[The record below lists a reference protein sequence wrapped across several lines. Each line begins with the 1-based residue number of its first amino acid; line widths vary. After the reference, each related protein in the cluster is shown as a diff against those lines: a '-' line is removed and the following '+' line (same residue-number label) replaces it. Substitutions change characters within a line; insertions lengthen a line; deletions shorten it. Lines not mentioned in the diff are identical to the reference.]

1 MTAQPTEGRDLAED
15 LRRIRELFDQ
25 APGSMIVFTGPD
37 HVVRMANAAYL
48 TFVGVSGILGLP
60 VREAL
65 PRGSA
70 RGFADLLDYVYRTGR
85 SRVLRAAEL
94 RVTRQPGGPDEVA
107 YADFILQPL
116 KTSRGVVYGIFCQ
129 GHEVTNEKLA
139 ADRLSESREQ
149 LRAALEATQA
159 IFDNSHDLICV
170 IGPDATFRQVNRPAE
185 RILGYTPEEMIGRSY
200 LDFIHPDD
208 VALSE
213 EITARIHAGVLTNT
227 FTTRYRCKDGRMA
240 PIMWSA
246 VWSDPHDSLFAIGR
260 DMSDHFAAEERLRQA
275 QKMEAVG
282 RLTGGVAHDF
292 NNLLTVVI
300 GATEALSEALADQ
313 PELAPVARM
322 ALEAAER
329 GAELV
334 SQLLAVARSQPLAPQ
349 TVDCNRFLEGLLPML
364 QRTLGRDIEV
374 DLRVGPDEA
383 CCLAD
388 LTQLTSAMLNLCINA
403 RDAMPAGGRLT
414 LRVDREAGRKDAPDL
429 VVLRVEDTGEGM
441 SAQTR
446 AQALEPFFTTKP
458 PGKGSGLGLS
468 MVYGF
473 AVQSGGRLEIQSEPG
488 HGTRVSLALPQAA
501 SCAQAVQTPVSAE
514 APVVAAGRR
523 VVLVEDDDMVR
534 GQVARHLEALGC
546 EVSALDNGHDALDVL
561 ASGERVDLLMTDINM
576 PGGLNGRQLADHA
589 RLLDPTLRILFTSG
603 HTDDPI
609 LRTVQHDPHAG
620 FIAKPYRRADLARKL
635 AELAP
640 A

>member
-1 MTAQPTEGRDLAED
+1 M
-15 LRRIRELFDQ
+15 RRVVELFAD
-25 APGSMIVFTGPD
+25 APGGMIVTGGAD
-37 HVVRMANAAYL
+37 HVVLMLNTAYA
-48 TFVGVSGILGLP
+48 TWIGHRDVIGRPS
-60 VREAL
+60 REAFPNL
-65 PRGSA
+65 
-70 RGFADLLDYVYRTGR
+70 ADLGFLRLMDEVYATGE
-85 SRVLRAAEL
+85 SRVVRDSRTL
-94 RVTRQPGGPDEVA
+94 VTGADGVA
-107 YADFILQPL
+107 REAFVNFVLQPM
-116 KTSRGVVYGIFCQ
+116 RDRDGAVCGIFCQ
-129 GHEVTNEKLA
+129 GHDVTNERVA
-139 ADRLSESREQ
+139 ADQLRESREQ

-170 IGPDATFRQVNRPAE
+170 VGPDGAFRQVNRPAE

-200 LDFIHPDD
+200 LDFIDPED
-208 VALSE
+208 VALTE
-213 EITARIHAGVLTNT
+213 EITSRIHAGVLTNT
-227 FTTRYRCKDGRMA
+227 FTTRYRRKDGRIA

-260 DMSDHFAAEERLRQA
+260 DMSDHFAAEEKLRQA

-300 GATEALSEALADQ
+300 GATEALSEALADR
-313 PELAPVARM
+313 PDLAPVARM
-322 ALEAAER
+322 ALDAAER

-349 TVDCNRFLEGLLPML
+349 SIECNRFLEGLLPML
-364 QRTLGRDIEV
+364 RRTLGRGIEV
-374 DLRVGPDEA
+374 DLCGGPEGA

-414 LRVDREAGRKDAPDL
+414 LRVDREAGRHGAPDL
-429 VVLRVEDTGEGM
+429 VVLGVEDTGEGM

-458 PGKGSGLGLS
+458 AGKGSGLGLS

-473 AVQSGGRLEIQSEPG
+473 AVQSGGRLEIESEPG
-488 HGTRVSLALPQAA
+488 YGTRVSLALPQAP
-501 SCAQAVQTPVSAE
+501 SGSDI
-514 APVVAAGRR
+514 PVVAASAAVPAMAAGRR
-523 VVLVEDDDMVR
+523 VLLVEDDDLVR
-534 GQVARHLEALGC
+534 DQVARHLEALGC
-546 EVSALDNGHDALDVL
+546 EVRALDNGHDALDVL
-561 ASGERVDLLMTDINM
+561 AGDQRIDLLMTDINM

-589 RLLDPTLRILFTSG
+589 RLLDPGLRILFTSG
-603 HTDDPI
+603 HTDDPV
-609 LRTVQHDPHAG
+609 LRAVRHDPRAG

-640 A
+640 V